1 MEAKV
6 TMRDEY
12 RNQELIRVAK
22 YNSFY
27 DIYYKADKDTDTFGF
42 VLVDK
47 EKSLQNTGK
56 SYLMQYKQGKFV
68 FGKMCGLFMPN
79 IECIYPFIK
88 RADIRIN
95 NIGLAHV
102 INLKKNRLIK

>member
-56 SYLMQYKQGKFV
+56 FYLMQYK
-68 FGKMCGLFMPN
+68 
-79 IECIYPFIK
+79 
-88 RADIRIN
+88 
-95 NIGLAHV
+95 
-102 INLKKNRLIK
+102 